1 MTVSASVEVKNKLGI
16 HARPAMML
24 FELVQGFD
32 AHALLRNEDGV
43 EADADS
49 IIGLL
54 MLDSAQGR
62 QVEVQVEGPEE
73 VEALAA
79 VVELF
84 TSGFNEE

>member
-24 FELVQGFD
+24 FELVQGSMPTCCC
-32 AHALLRNEDGV
+32 ATKRV

-49 IIGLL
+49 VIGLL
-54 MLDSAQGR
+54 MLDSAQGK

-79 VVELF
+79 VVALF

>member
-24 FELVQGFD
+24 FELVKGFD
-32 AHALLRNEDGV
+32 AHVLLRNEDGI

-49 IIGLL
+49 VIGLL
-54 MLDSAQGR
+54 MLDSAQGK

-79 VVELF
+79 VVALF